1 MTLFDQAFL
10 PNGVALHQSLVR
22 HGGSFALWVV
32 CPDDVTA
39 QTLRRLD
46 LPGVHVIPLA
56 ELETDALRAV
66 RPDRTMVEYYWTLT
80 PFTPQAVLDRAPEAD
95 RVTYIDA
102 DMWLAASPAPLFAEF
117 EGSGA
122 GTLLT
127 PHAYAPQFEQSLS
140 YGIYCV
146 QFMPFTRGTGQ
157 PLMQWWQE
165 RCVEWCYARA
175 EDGKF
180 GDQKYLDDW
189 PERFGPAAHVL
200 AHPEWTQAPWNAPLF
215 DARAAITYH
224 FHRLR
229 TSTDD
234 RALLGLYR
242 LPREHIDLLYRPYLR
257 DLREAYRLLEA
268 VGHHPQP
275 QSPRPGFWAWT
286 KDWLAFRKHQGM
298 DLSTPYTLPF

>member
-22 HGGSFALWVV
+22 HAGSFALWVV
-32 CPDDVTA
+32 CPDATTADV
-39 QTLRRLD
+39 LRRLD
-46 LPGVHVIPLA
+46 LPGVRVLPVA
-56 ELETDALRAV
+56 EVETDALRSV
-66 RPDRTMVEYYWTLT
+66 RPGRTMVEYYWTLT
-80 PFTPQAVLDRAPEAD
+80 PFTPQAVLDRAPDAE

-122 GTLLT
+122 GALLT
-127 PHAYAPQFEQSLS
+127 PHAYAPQFEQSLA

-146 QFMPFTRGTGQ
+146 QFMPFTRRAGE
-157 PLMQWWQE
+157 PLMRWWQE
-165 RCVEWCYARA
+165 RCVEWCFARA

-189 PERFGPAAHVL
+189 PERFGSAAHVL
-200 AHPEWTQAPWNAPLF
+200 EHPEWTQAPWNAPVF
-215 DARAAITYH
+215 DARDAITYH

-234 RALLGLYR
+234 RALVGLYR
-242 LPREHIDLLYRPYLR
+242 LPRQHIDLLYRPYLA
-257 DLREAYRLLEA
+257 DLRTAYGLLEA

-275 QSPRPGFWAWT
+275 QSPRPPLPAWA
-286 KDWLAFRKHQGM
+286 KDWLAFRAHQGW